1 MILNMRSLMF
11 VLLIG
16 CFSGGYSQSIL
27 TAEESVALALRSNYD
42 ILLVRNDSAAY
53 ALDYNYAN
61 YAFLPRLNGSASKLW
76 NNNHQ
81 KQELSDGSKR
91 DRKGIKSNNLVGSIN
106 LNWTLFDGLK
116 MFATREKLAE
126 FQKLGELSVRNQVV
140 TTVANILTTYYNIVR
155 QQQQLKAI

>member
-1 MILNMRSLMF
+1 MNLNMRRLMI

-16 CFSGGYSQSIL
+16 CFSGGYAQSIL

-53 ALDYNYAN
+53 ALDYSYAN
-61 YAFLPRLNGSASKLW
+61 YAFFPRLNGSVSKLW
-76 NNNHQ
+76 TTNHQ

-91 DRKGIKSNNLVGSIN
+91 DRKGIKSNNLVSSVS

-116 MFATREKLAE
+116 
-126 FQKLGELSVRNQVV
+126 
-140 TTVANILTTYYNIVR
+140 
-155 QQQQLKAI
+155 